1 MRKRHD
7 NDSMH
12 QQPTPHLVA
21 TPQQLAMIAQVMDA
35 YSTAFALDD
44 PAKRERIGSLLLECL
59 EAGARTVDELADALD
74 EHIGKGCM
82 R

>member
-7 NDSMH
+7 NDPMY
-12 QQPTPHLVA
+12 QQMPHLVA

-35 YSTAFALDD
+35 YGTAFALDD
-44 PAKRERIGSLLLECL
+44 PAKRERLGSLLLQCVK
-59 EAGARTVDELADALD
+59 AGARTVDELADALD
-74 EHIGKGCM
+74 EEIEKGCM

>member
-7 NDSMH
+7 NDPM

-21 TPQQLAMIAQVMDA
+21 TPQQLAMIAQVLDA
-35 YSTAFALDD
+35 YSQAFALDD
-44 PAKRERIGSLLLECL
+44 PAKRERLGSLLLQSL
-59 EAGARTVDELADALD
+59 EQGARTVDDLADALD
-74 EHIGKGCM
+74 EHIEKGCM

>member
-1 MRKRHD
+1 M
-7 NDSMH
+7 SQTM
-12 QQPTPHLVA
+12 PHLVA
-21 TPQQLAMIAQVMDA
+21 TPQQLAMIAQVLDA
-35 YSTAFALDD
+35 YSAAFALDDD
-44 PAKRERIGSLLLECL
+44 PAKRERLGCLLLQCL